1 MEGLSLSDID
11 LAGLSRLA
19 GEDKGDAL
27 SISLPSL
34 LLAAL
39 APLPPRHG
47 AAQAEAATT
56 ASLYGKGEE
65 GSLVDFGMG
74 GKGSIDEKSLNSAAT
89 DGTSPWTKPGL
100 DSLDG
105 FISGCYALQGGELEV
120 EIFYFEKD
128 RLVPAGSKRYSG
140 DISSLEHFTEAVLP
154 GILAWIARKPLGI
167 IDVETKPRGA
177 VLLDKSDLRLRG
189 GHSLDGNRLF
199 LFDREK
205 FPISVSKEGYKD
217 SVFEI
222 DAVEAFG
229 TYRKLRIEM
238 TPIVAGT
245 GSAAAAWAEASPESL
260 IWKDMP
266 EFKKK
271 ELDFHSALGRLVLSI
286 PFSAISAG
294 TFLLYSEAYSRSA
307 ASSGEYYAS
316 GAAMALC
323 VSVSAGFII
332 DTAIRL
338 VQVLRVSR

>member
-1 MEGLSLSDID
+1 MEGLSLSDLG
-11 LAGLSRLA
+11 LAGLSQLA
-19 GEDKGDAL
+19 GEEKGDAL

-39 APLPPRHG
+39 APLPPRYG
-47 AAQAEAATT
+47 VSGTDAATT
-56 ASLYGKGEE
+56 TSLYKKGEE
-65 GSLVDFGMG
+65 GSLVEFGVQ
-74 GKGSIDEKSLNSAAT
+74 GKGSVDEKNLTSAGT
-89 DGTSPWTKPGL
+89 DGMAPWKEPGL

-105 FISGCYALQGGELEV
+105 FISGCYALRGSGLEV
-120 EIFYFEKD
+120 EVLFFEKGQ
-128 RLVPAGSKRYSG
+128 LVPASSKRYSG

-154 GILAWIARKPLGI
+154 SILSWIARKPLGVV
-167 IDVETKPRGA
+167 DVETKPRGA
-177 VLLDKSDLRLRG
+177 VLLDKSDPTQKS
-189 GHSLDGNRLF
+189 GHSIDGNRLF

-205 FPISVSKEGYKD
+205 FSVAVTKEGYKD

-222 DAVEAFG
+222 DATGKLG

-238 TPIVAGT
+238 TPTVAGT
-245 GSAAAAWAEASPESL
+245 GSAAAAWTDASPESL

-294 TFLLYSEAYSRSA
+294 TFRLYSEAYSRSA
-307 ASSGEYYAS
+307 ASGGEYYAS

-323 VSVSAGFII
+323 LSVSAGFII
-332 DTAIRL
+332 DTAVRL